1 MIELEGIGFSY
12 GKFPVLRDVSFRLSE
27 GERVVLLGVNG
38 SGKSTLLKI
47 LAALEYPS
55 EGSYR
60 YRGREVTR
68 KMRKE
73 QEKVLRREIG
83 ILFQNPD
90 TMLFN
95 PSVYEEIA
103 FGLQE
108 IDAEALD
115 ERVRTVSELFG
126 ISHLLE
132 RSPLKLSGGEKQR
145 VAFAAIFAVEPRLL
159 LLDEPT
165 ANMDPRSSGWLV
177 DFLQEQEVTTLVAT
191 HNLSLAPELGE
202 RALVMG
208 ENHRLL
214 YDGPVSDLLHNDRL
228 LLEANLLHRHRHR
241 HGAVEHSHYHLHDW
255 S

>member
-1 MIELEGIGFSY
+1 MIELEHVAFSY
-12 GKFPVLRDVSFRLSE
+12 AEHPVLQDLSFRLEE
-27 GERVVLLGVNG
+27 GERAVLLGVNG
-38 SGKSTLLKI
+38 CGKSTLLKI
-47 LAALEYPS
+47 LAALEFPVV
-55 EGSYR
+55 GSYR

-68 KMRKE
+68 KMQKE
-73 QEKVLRREIG
+73 QERALRREIG

-108 IDAEALD
+108 IDAEAVD
-115 ERVRTVSELFG
+115 ERVRAIAELFG
-126 ISHLLE
+126 IAHLLE

-145 VAFAAIFAVEPRLL
+145 VAFAAIFAVGPRLL
-159 LLDEPT
+159 LLDEPM

-177 DFLQEQEVTTLVAT
+177 DFLQEQEATTLVTT
-191 HNLSLAPELGE
+191 HNLSLAPELGD
-202 RALVMG
+202 RALVLG
-208 ENHRLL
+208 EDHRLL
-214 YDGPVSDLLHNDRL
+214 YDGPVAELLADERL

-241 HGAVEHSHYHLHDW
+241 HGEVEHSHYHLHDW